1 MGVHSEVF
9 SVDHPYRK
17 KIVMKTIAVILS
29 LVACINAEADPSIL
43 HSYFGG
49 PPGGLQ
55 APFAPYQAPFAP
67 YQAPF
72 APLPAAAAP
81 QHEVP
86 AESEEFVNPFAAA
99 INPYG
104 YGYNGYPGH
113 GYE

>member
-29 LVACINAEADPSIL
+29 LVACIYAEADPAIL
-43 HSYFGG
+43 HSYFKA
-49 PPGGLQ
+49 PDGGL
-55 APFAPYQAPFAP
+55 QAPFAP

-81 QHEVP
+81 QLEVP
-86 AESEEFVNPFAAA
+86 AESEEIVNPYAGA

-104 YGYNGYPGH
+104 YGYNGYPGYGGLA
-113 GYE
+113 GY